1 MKVNKTERGGTME
14 GIKVRVPSSFW
25 AACRRGGLGHCENLV
40 FILTALSFLVAA
52 PPVGW
57 FSR

>member
-1 MKVNKTERGGTME
+1 ME